1 VKRRTF
7 PSSCQARQVGQLVGS
22 IWPCSSGTECAT
34 VAEVNYFSSI
44 LVKGAGHMDLV
55 KRYAEIVTL
64 VKSRKPRAIPEI
76 S

>member
-7 PSSCQARQVGQLVGS
+7 PSSCLARQVGQLVGS
-22 IWPCSSGTECAT
+22 IWPCSSGTEYAT

-44 LVKGAGHMDLV
+44 WSKERHMDLV

-64 VKSRKPRAIPEI
+64 VKSRKPRAIPEV